1 MNQLLSHLPEHKQNE
16 LTEIVKVIREAAD
29 PAKIILFGSH
39 TSDKWVEDEYIDRGT
54 TYSYIS
60 DYDILVVLSD
70 RDKGNELDI
79 TSKIENRTESYKNDV
94 VPIVHTIGYI
104 NEGLERGQYFFRDIV
119 KEGIVLFDGGEDDF
133 VECKPLTREQIK
145 ENAINDF
152 EKWVKSGSRFL
163 RSTKILIDDF
173 LNKDLPLNEVIFIL
187 NQSAEKFY
195 AGFLLVFTGYKPKLH
210 RLKAYR
216 KYAKNISE
224 ELYHVFRYPR
234 RDSEERRLFKIL
246 SDSYIDARCQDDYY
260 INPED
265 LKKLILKVE
274 QFEKVVVRL
283 CEEKIKTY
291 NE

>member
-1 MNQLLSHLPEHKQNE
+1 MNQLSHLPESKQHE
-16 LTEIVKVIREAAD
+16 LAKIVEIIREIAE
-29 PAKIILFGSH
+29 PVRVILFGSH
-39 TSDKWVEDEYIDRGT
+39 TTDKWVEDQYIDRGT

-70 RDKGNELDI
+70 KDKGQELDI

-119 KEGIVLFDGGEDDF
+119 QEGIVLFDSGVDDF
-133 VECKPLTREQIK
+133 VECKPLTKEQIR

-152 EKWVKSGSRFL
+152 DQWVNSGSRFL
-163 RSTKILIDDF
+163 SIARQSINDALAA
-173 LNKDLPLNEVIFIL
+173 NEPLNEVIFIL

-195 AGFLLVFTGYKPKLH
+195 AGFLLVLTGYKPKLH

-216 KYAKNISE
+216 KYAKNLSE
-224 ELYHVFRYPR
+224 ELYYVFRYPR

-246 SDSYIDARCQDDYY
+246 SDSYIDARYKNDYY
-260 INPED
+260 IDPED
-265 LKKLILKVE
+265 LKKLIVKVE
-274 QFEKVVVRL
+274 KLEEVVVRL
-283 CEEKIKTY
+283 CKERIG
-291 NE
+291 NLG

>member
-1 MNQLLSHLPEHKQNE
+1 MNPLSHLPQNKQEE
-16 LTEIVKVIREAAD
+16 LSEIVKLIREIAD

-39 TSDKWVEDEYIDRGT
+39 TSDRWVEDEYEDRGA

-70 RDKGNELDI
+70 KDKGRELDI
-79 TSKIENRTESYKNDV
+79 TSRIENRTESYKNDV
-94 VPIVHTIGYI
+94 VPIVHTAGYI

-119 KEGIVLFDGGEDDF
+119 KEGIILFDSGNDDF
-133 VECKPLTREQIK
+133 VECKPLTRGQIK
-145 ENAINDF
+145 ENAITDF

-163 RSTKILIDDF
+163 RLTRLSLEDF
-173 LNKDLPLNEVIFIL
+173 LQQDLPLNEVIFTL

-224 ELYHVFRYPR
+224 ELYHVFRYPPT
-234 RDSEERRLFKIL
+234 DSEERRLFKML
-246 SDSYIDARCQDDYY
+246 SDSYIDARCKHDYY
-260 INPED
+260 IDAED
-265 LKKLILKVE
+265 LK
-274 QFEKVVVRL
+274 
-283 CEEKIKTY
+283 
-291 NE
+291 N